1 MSNAFGNVL
10 LQQEILLESGTNE
23 VEILVFQVGAY
34 RVGINVAK
42 VREILVAP
50 KITELP
56 KAHPSVLGCFRLRD
70 VVVPCVSLHRH
81 LKQEPAEGH
90 CQTAILTE
98 FNHSQTAFLVDQVE
112 RIHKVSWQQVQPL
125 PSLVLRRQSPVTAVT
140 QLDGRLVI
148 MLDFETISAQ
158 IAREKAGGEA
168 VPNPRGV
175 SRQQVRVL
183 VADDSA
189 TIRHAVEAILR
200 RSGYESITTFN
211 HGGEAWDW
219 ISDRVAQ
226 GQTARDFAD
235 ILISDVEMPVMDGFH
250 LTKRVKEHPQLQEL
264 PVVLYSS
271 ILTPDNEKKGAYV
284 KADAQITKPEL
295 GKVVELADRFALGG
309 VLPQAMDRVD
319 PDPTGPP
326 APAPAARD
334 HRERTRTPQPV

>member
-1 MSNAFGNVL
+1 MSTAFGNVL

-81 LKQEPAEGH
+81 LKQQPAASS

-158 IAREKAGGEA
+158 IAQERADGEA

-189 TIRHAVEAILR
+189 TVRHAVEAILR
-200 RSGYESITTFN
+200 RSGYESITTFT

-250 LTKRVKEHPQLQEL
+250 LTKRVKEHPQLQGL

-284 KADAQITKPEL
+284 RADAQITKPEL

-309 VLPQAMDRVD
+309 NPKQFSDTTDA
-319 PDPTGPP
+319 GPGGHRSEAP
-326 APAPAARD
+326 VAPAPD
-334 HRERTRTPQPV
+334 VSPLQPA